1 MTTITQGAVTI
12 TPTLVL
18 GYSANRPTGS
28 TVHRLVNGGVAVTL
42 AGTGLRS
49 GDLDL
54 FFTTAAAAAAAELA
68 LSVAGTFTLTEP
80 GLAQVG
86 MIFALGEGSMT
97 RSLDPATLT
106 RWTLRVPFQEVLA

>member
-12 TPTLVL
+12 TPDLVL
-18 GYSANRPTGS
+18 GYSADRPTGA

-49 GDLDL
+49 GTLSL
-54 FFTTAAAAAAAELA
+54 FFKTAAAAAAAELA
-68 LSVAGTFTLTEP
+68 LGVAGTFTLTEP

-86 MIFALGEGSMT
+86 MLFALGEGNLV
-97 RSLDPATLT
+97 RELDPATLT
-106 RWTLRVPFQEVLA
+106 RWTLQVPFQEVAA